1 MSKHRGKII
10 GIKDLTK
17 PIRNKIW
24 KDLTKGYILKE
35 IVKRNN
41 VSAHTIDF
49 VVKERMR
56 INRFDLKE

>member
-41 VSAHTIDF
+41 VSAYTIDF
-49 VVKERMR
+49 IVKEKMR
-56 INRFDLKE
+56 INRFDL

>member
-56 INRFDLKE
+56 INRFESK

>member
-41 VSAHTIDF
+41 VSAYTIDF
-49 VVKERMR
+49 IVKEL
-56 INRFDLKE
+56 DK

>member
-41 VSAHTIDF
+41 VSAYTIDF
-49 VVKERMR
+49 IVKEKMR

>member
-24 KDLTKGYILKE
+24 EDLTKGYVLKE

-41 VSAHTIDF
+41 VTAYTIDF
-49 VVKERMR
+49 IVKERMR
-56 INRFDLKE
+56 INRFELK